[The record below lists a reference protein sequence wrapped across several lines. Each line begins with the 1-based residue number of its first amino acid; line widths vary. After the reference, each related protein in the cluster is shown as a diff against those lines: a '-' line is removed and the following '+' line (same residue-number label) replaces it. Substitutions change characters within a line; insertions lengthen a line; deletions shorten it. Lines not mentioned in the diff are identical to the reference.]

1 MTKNTDRLLKMNIL
15 ILIGLNW
22 LNSSDLKKN
31 ISGKRRFCH
40 KIRPHTFLPIIPIY
54 HYWGG
59 TRLRSPFAIL
69 ADITDTT
76 PWIVT
81 AGVIIL
87 LLVSLYGATNL
98 YMETGIE
105 TYVDIETPQGA
116 ILSEYLDIFSTSS
129 VIIIVEGNDI
139 TDIDVIEY
147 IHNLQQDLDNEIY
160 LEKTSSVADLIVQ
173 MNNGNVPTNKGEI
186 STILSQFPP
195 DVVNR
200 YLPSH
205 QLTLIFVPL
214 NSGLSS
220 DSERVAIENIQR
232 VIRSYPPPT
241 GVSITVSGS
250 PAFEQQMQQEIGQSM
265 GVLILTAL
273 ALMVIAVGLL
283 FSHVSYSLLPV
294 AVVFIGMLNTFGI
307 MGLFGISISMVVI
320 GAFPVLIGVGIDYA
334 IQFHSRLDDECQNRS
349 LSDSIHITVEKS
361 GPSILYAMIA
371 TALGF
376 IAMFYSTIP
385 MVQNFGKVCAIGV
398 FFCYIS
404 ALLIVPTFAK
414 LVQYTPKIKKNG
426 SKKER
431 YMEQY
436 NRKLGN
442 TARKIAGNPVPVILL
457 FGMIALIGFQIDSE
471 IPINTDEN
479 TFVPA
484 DMPAVID
491 MNKISRVIGST
502 ETLPIFIQSD
512 DIYHQDTIQWIKEFQ
527 EYELGVNVKI
537 IGATSIVTLIEQYNG
552 GVFPASDTEL
562 NSILET
568 IPQSEINRYAS
579 GNQITILQFSLAEM
593 SSEQA
598 LAMVNTITSDL
609 SFHHPPVGV
618 TATLTGSSNM
628 FAQLINDIQTTK
640 VTMTL
645 LGFGLI
651 SVFLLLLYRKFTAIS
666 PIIPIFMIVGWN
678 SLIMYSLN
686 IDYTPMTAVLGSM
699 TIGIACEY
707 TILIMERYNEERRN
721 GNDVDTSIELSVQK
735 IGTAI
740 TVSGLTTVFG
750 FSALV
755 MSAFG
760 IISNF
765 GTTTVITVGFS
776 LLGAI
781 LVMPAVLKI
790 ISRFEKDEINLQ
802 T

>member
-1 MTKNTDRLLKMNIL
+1 
-15 ILIGLNW
+15 
-22 LNSSDLKKN
+22 
-31 ISGKRRFCH
+31 
-40 KIRPHTFLPIIPIY
+40 
-54 HYWGG
+54 
-59 TRLRSPFAIL
+59 
-69 ADITDTT
+69 
-76 PWIVT
+76 
-81 AGVIIL
+81 
-87 LLVSLYGATNL
+87 
-98 YMETGIE
+98 METGIE
-105 TYVDIETPQGA
+105 TYVDIETPRGA
-116 ILSEYLDIFSTSS
+116 ILNEYLDTFSTSS

-147 IHNLQQDLDNEIY
+147 IHNLQHDLNNEIY
-160 LEKTSSVADLIVQ
+160 IEKTSSVSDLIVQ
-173 MNNGNVPTNKGEI
+173 MNNGNTPTSKAEI
-186 STILSQFPP
+186 SAILSKIPT
-195 DVVNR
+195 DVAGR

-220 DSERVAIENIQR
+220 DSERVAIENIER

-241 GVSITVSGS
+241 GVFLTVSGS

-265 GVLILTAL
+265 GILILTAL
-273 ALMVIAVGLL
+273 ALMVVAVGLL
-283 FSHVSYSLLPV
+283 FSHVRYSLLPV
-294 AVVFIGMLNTFGI
+294 GVVFIGMLNTFGI

-334 IQFHSRLDDECQNRS
+334 IQFHSRLDDESQQRT
-349 LSDSIHITVEKS
+349 LSEAIHITVEKT
-361 GPSILYAMIA
+361 GPSVLYAMIA

-376 IAMFYSTIP
+376 IAMFATTIP

-398 FFCYIS
+398 FFCYLS

-414 LVQYTPKIKKNG
+414 LVQYKPKQPKKNRAR
-426 SKKER
+426 KDR
-431 YMEQY
+431 YMQQY
-436 NRKLGN
+436 NQKLADI
-442 TARKIAGNPVPVILL
+442 ARKIAGNPVPVILL
-457 FGMIALIGFQIDSE
+457 FGMIAVIGFQIDSA
-471 IPINTDEN
+471 IPINNDED

-502 ETLPIFIQSD
+502 DTLPIFIQSE
-512 DIYHQDTIQWIKEFQ
+512 DIYSQDTVRWIKEFQ
-527 EYELGVNVKI
+527 EYELAENQKI
-537 IGATSIVTLIEQYNG
+537 IGATSIVTLIEQYNN
-552 GVFPASDTEL
+552 GVFPDSDFERRQVL
-562 NSILET
+562 DK
-568 IPQSEINRYAS
+568 IPESEVRRFTS
-579 GNQITILQFSLAEM
+579 GNQITIIQFSLVEM
-593 SSEQA
+593 SPEQG

-609 SFHHPPVGV
+609 AFHRPPVGV
-618 TATLTGSSNM
+618 TATLTGNTDM
-628 FAQLINDIQTTK
+628 FARLITDIKTTK

-651 SVFLLLLYRKFTAIS
+651 SGFLLLLYRKFTAIS

-678 SLIMYSLN
+678 SLIMYALG

-707 TILIMERYNEERRN
+707 TILIMERYNEERRA
-721 GNDVDTSIELSVQK
+721 GSDVDTSIERSVQK

-755 MSAFG
+755 MSAFN

-790 ISRFEKDEINLQ
+790 ISRFEKDETIQ
-802 T
+802 TG

>member
-1 MTKNTDRLLKMNIL
+1 
-15 ILIGLNW
+15 
-22 LNSSDLKKN
+22 
-31 ISGKRRFCH
+31 
-40 KIRPHTFLPIIPIY
+40 
-54 HYWGG
+54 
-59 TRLRSPFAIL
+59 
-69 ADITDTT
+69 
-76 PWIVT
+76 
-81 AGVIIL
+81 
-87 LLVSLYGATNL
+87 
-98 YMETGIE
+98 METGIE
-105 TYVDIETPQGA
+105 TYVDIETPRGA
-116 ILSEYLDIFSTSS
+116 ILNEYLDTFSTSS

-147 IHNLQQDLDNEIY
+147 IHNLQHDLNNEIY
-160 LEKTSSVADLIVQ
+160 IEKTSSVSDLIVQ
-173 MNNGNVPTNKGEI
+173 MNNGNTPTSKAEI
-186 STILSQFPP
+186 SAILSKIPT
-195 DVVNR
+195 DVAGR

-220 DSERVAIENIQR
+220 DSERVAIENIER

-241 GVSITVSGS
+241 GVSLTVSGS

-265 GVLILTAL
+265 GILILTAL
-273 ALMVIAVGLL
+273 ALMVVAVGLL
-283 FSHVSYSLLPV
+283 FSHVRYSLLPV
-294 AVVFIGMLNTFGI
+294 GVVFIGMLNTFGI

-334 IQFHSRLDDECQNRS
+334 IQFHSRLDDESQQRT
-349 LSDSIHITVEKS
+349 LSEAIHITVEKT
-361 GPSILYAMIA
+361 GPSVLYAMIA

-376 IAMFYSTIP
+376 IAMFATTIP

-398 FFCYIS
+398 FFCYLS

-414 LVQYTPKIKKNG
+414 LAQYKPKQPKKNRAR
-426 SKKER
+426 KDR
-431 YMEQY
+431 YMQQY
-436 NRKLGN
+436 NQKLADI
-442 TARKIAGNPVPVILL
+442 ARKIAGNPVPVILL
-457 FGMIALIGFQIDSE
+457 FGMIAVIGFQIDSA
-471 IPINTDEN
+471 IPINNDED

-502 ETLPIFIQSD
+502 DTLPIFIQSE
-512 DIYHQDTIQWIKEFQ
+512 DIYSQDTVRWIKEFQ
-527 EYELGVNVKI
+527 EYELAENQKI
-537 IGATSIVTLIEQYNG
+537 IGATSIVTLIEQYNN
-552 GVFPASDTEL
+552 GVFPDSDFERRQVL
-562 NSILET
+562 DK
-568 IPQSEINRYAS
+568 IPESEVRRFTS
-579 GNQITILQFSLAEM
+579 GNQITIIQFSLVEM
-593 SSEQA
+593 SPEQG

-609 SFHHPPVGV
+609 AFHRPPVGV
-618 TATLTGSSNM
+618 TATLTGNTDM
-628 FAQLINDIQTTK
+628 FARLITDIKTTK

-651 SVFLLLLYRKFTAIS
+651 SGFLLLLYRKFTAIS

-678 SLIMYSLN
+678 SLIMYALG

-707 TILIMERYNEERRN
+707 TILIMERYNEERRA
-721 GNDVDTSIELSVQK
+721 GSDVDTSIERSVQK

-755 MSAFG
+755 MSAFN

-790 ISRFEKDEINLQ
+790 ISRFEKDETIQ
-802 T
+802 TG

>member
-1 MTKNTDRLLKMNIL
+1 
-15 ILIGLNW
+15 
-22 LNSSDLKKN
+22 
-31 ISGKRRFCH
+31 
-40 KIRPHTFLPIIPIY
+40 
-54 HYWGG
+54 
-59 TRLRSPFAIL
+59 
-69 ADITDTT
+69 
-76 PWIVT
+76 
-81 AGVIIL
+81 
-87 LLVSLYGATNL
+87 
-98 YMETGIE
+98 METGIE
-105 TYVDIETPQGA
+105 TYVDIETPRGA
-116 ILSEYLDIFSTSS
+116 ILNEYLDTFSTSS

-147 IHNLQQDLDNEIY
+147 IHNLQHDLNNEIY
-160 LEKTSSVADLIVQ
+160 IEKTSSVSDLIVQ
-173 MNNGNVPTNKGEI
+173 MNNGNTPTSKAEI
-186 STILSQFPP
+186 SAILSKNPT
-195 DVVNR
+195 DVAGR

-220 DSERVAIENIQR
+220 DSERVAIENIER

-241 GVSITVSGS
+241 GVSLTVSGS

-265 GVLILTAL
+265 GILILTAL
-273 ALMVIAVGLL
+273 ALMVVAVGLL
-283 FSHVSYSLLPV
+283 FSHVRYSLLPV
-294 AVVFIGMLNTFGI
+294 GVVFIGMLNTFGI

-334 IQFHSRLDDECQNRS
+334 IQFHSRLDDESQQRT
-349 LSDSIHITVEKS
+349 LSEAIHITVEKT
-361 GPSILYAMIA
+361 GPSVLYAMIA

-376 IAMFYSTIP
+376 IAMFATTIP

-398 FFCYIS
+398 FFCYLS

-414 LVQYTPKIKKNG
+414 LAQYKPKQPKKNRAR
-426 SKKER
+426 KDR
-431 YMEQY
+431 YMQQY
-436 NRKLGN
+436 NQKLADI
-442 TARKIAGNPVPVILL
+442 ARKIAGNPVPVILL
-457 FGMIALIGFQIDSE
+457 FGMIAVIGFQIDSA
-471 IPINTDEN
+471 IPINNDED

-502 ETLPIFIQSD
+502 DTLPIFIQSE
-512 DIYHQDTIQWIKEFQ
+512 DIYSQDTVRWIKEFQ
-527 EYELGVNVKI
+527 EYELAENQKI
-537 IGATSIVTLIEQYNG
+537 IGATSIVTLIEQYNN
-552 GVFPASDTEL
+552 GVFPDSDFERRQVL
-562 NSILET
+562 DK
-568 IPQSEINRYAS
+568 IPESEVRRFTS
-579 GNQITILQFSLAEM
+579 GNQITIIQFSLVEM
-593 SSEQA
+593 SPEQG

-609 SFHHPPVGV
+609 AFHRPPVGV
-618 TATLTGSSNM
+618 TATLTGNTDM
-628 FAQLINDIQTTK
+628 FARLITDIKTTK

-651 SVFLLLLYRKFTAIS
+651 SGFLLLLYRKFTAIS

-678 SLIMYSLN
+678 SLIMYALG

-707 TILIMERYNEERRN
+707 TILIMERYNEERRA
-721 GNDVDTSIELSVQK
+721 GSDVDTSIERSVQK

-755 MSAFG
+755 MSAFN

-790 ISRFEKDEINLQ
+790 ISRFEKDETIQ
-802 T
+802 TG

>member
-1 MTKNTDRLLKMNIL
+1 M
-15 ILIGLNW
+15 
-22 LNSSDLKKN
+22 
-31 ISGKRRFCH
+31 
-40 KIRPHTFLPIIPIY
+40 
-54 HYWGG
+54 
-59 TRLRSPFAIL
+59 RSPFSIL
-69 ADITDTT
+69 AELTDTA
-76 PWIVT
+76 PWAVAAAVIVL
-81 AGVIIL
+81 I
-87 LLVSLYGATNL
+87 LVSLYGASNL

-105 TYVDIETPQGA
+105 TYVDIETPRGA
-116 ILSEYLDIFSTSS
+116 ILKEYLDTFSTSS

-147 IHNLQQDLDNEIY
+147 MHNLQQDLTNEIY
-160 LEKTSSVADLIVQ
+160 IEETSSVSDLIVQ
-173 MNNGNVPTNKGEI
+173 MNNGKTPTSKAEI
-186 STILSQFPP
+186 SAILSQIPP
-195 DVVNR
+195 DVADR

-220 DSERVAIENIQR
+220 DSERVAIENIER
-232 VIRSYPPPT
+232 VIRTYPPPT
-241 GVSITVSGS
+241 GVSLTVSGS

-273 ALMVIAVGLL
+273 ALMVVAVGLL

-294 AVVFIGMLNTFGI
+294 GVVFIGMLNTFGI

-334 IQFHSRLDDECQNRS
+334 IQFHSRLDDESQQRT
-349 LSDSIHITVEKS
+349 LSEAIHITVEKT
-361 GPSILYAMIA
+361 GPSVLFAMIA

-376 IAMFYSTIP
+376 IAMFATTIP

-398 FFCYIS
+398 FFCYVS

-414 LVQYTPKIKKNG
+414 LVRYKPKQPKKN
-426 SKKER
+426 SARKDK
-431 YMEQY
+431 YMQQY
-436 NRKLGN
+436 NRKLASI
-442 TARKIAGNPVPVILL
+442 ARKIAGNPVPVILL
-457 FGMIALIGFQIDSE
+457 FGMIAVIGFQIDSA
-471 IPINTDEN
+471 IPINTDED

-491 MNKISRVIGST
+491 MSKITRVIGST
-502 ETLPIFIQSD
+502 DTLPVFIQSD
-512 DIYHQDTIQWIKEFQ
+512 DIYHQDTLLWIKEFQ
-527 EYELGVNVKI
+527 EYELAENEKI
-537 IGATSIVTLIEQYNG
+537 IGVTSIVTLMEQYNG
-552 GVFPASDTEL
+552 GVFPDSE
-562 NSILET
+562 SERRQVLEK
-568 IPQSEINRYAS
+568 IPDSEIRRFTS
-579 GNQITILQFSLAEM
+579 GNQITIIQFSLAEM
-593 SSEQA
+593 SPEQG
-598 LAMVNTITSDL
+598 LAMVNAITSDL
-609 SFHHPPVGV
+609 AFHRPPAGV
-618 TATLTGSSNM
+618 TATLTGNTDM
-628 FAQLINDIQTTK
+628 FARLITDIKTTK

-651 SVFLLLLYRKFTAIS
+651 SGFLLLLYRKFTAIS

-678 SLIMYSLN
+678 SLIMYALG

-707 TILIMERYNEERRN
+707 TILIMERYNEERRA
-721 GNDVDTSIELSVQK
+721 GSDVDTSIERSVQK

-755 MSAFG
+755 MSAFK

-790 ISRFEKDEINLQ
+790 ISRFEKDEEMHPSVQ
-802 T
+802 

>member
-1 MTKNTDRLLKMNIL
+1 
-15 ILIGLNW
+15 
-22 LNSSDLKKN
+22 
-31 ISGKRRFCH
+31 
-40 KIRPHTFLPIIPIY
+40 
-54 HYWGG
+54 
-59 TRLRSPFAIL
+59 
-69 ADITDTT
+69 
-76 PWIVT
+76 
-81 AGVIIL
+81 
-87 LLVSLYGATNL
+87 
-98 YMETGIE
+98 METGIE
-105 TYVDIETPQGA
+105 TYVDIETPRGA
-116 ILSEYLDIFSTSS
+116 ILNEYLDTFSTSS

-147 IHNLQQDLDNEIY
+147 IHNLQHDLNNEIY
-160 LEKTSSVADLIVQ
+160 IEKTSSVSDLIVQ
-173 MNNGNVPTNKGEI
+173 MNNGNTPTSKAEI
-186 STILSQFPP
+186 SAILSKIPT
-195 DVVNR
+195 DVAGR

-220 DSERVAIENIQR
+220 DSERVAIENIER

-241 GVSITVSGS
+241 GVSLTVSGS

-265 GVLILTAL
+265 GILILTAL
-273 ALMVIAVGLL
+273 ALMVVAVGLL
-283 FSHVSYSLLPV
+283 FSHVRYSLLPV
-294 AVVFIGMLNTFGI
+294 GVVFIGMLNTFGI

-334 IQFHSRLDDECQNRS
+334 IQFHSRLDDESQQRT
-349 LSDSIHITVEKS
+349 LSEAIHITVEKT
-361 GPSILYAMIA
+361 GPSVLYAMIA

-376 IAMFYSTIP
+376 IAMFATTIP
-385 MVQNFGKVCAIGV
+385 MVQDFGKVCAIGV
-398 FFCYIS
+398 FFCYLS

-414 LVQYTPKIKKNG
+414 LAQYKPKQPKKNRAR
-426 SKKER
+426 KDR
-431 YMEQY
+431 YMQQY
-436 NRKLGN
+436 NQKLADI
-442 TARKIAGNPVPVILL
+442 ARKIAGNPVPVILL
-457 FGMIALIGFQIDSE
+457 FGMIAVIGFQIDSA
-471 IPINTDEN
+471 IPINNDED

-502 ETLPIFIQSD
+502 DTLPIFIQSE
-512 DIYHQDTIQWIKEFQ
+512 DIYSQDTVRWIKEFQ
-527 EYELGVNVKI
+527 EYELAENQKI
-537 IGATSIVTLIEQYNG
+537 IGATSIVTLIEQYNN
-552 GVFPASDTEL
+552 GVFPDSDFERRQVL
-562 NSILET
+562 DK
-568 IPQSEINRYAS
+568 IPESEVRRFTS
-579 GNQITILQFSLAEM
+579 GNQITIIQFSLVEM
-593 SSEQA
+593 SPEQG

-609 SFHHPPVGV
+609 AFHRPPVGV
-618 TATLTGSSNM
+618 TATLTGNTDM
-628 FAQLINDIQTTK
+628 FARLITDIKTTK

-651 SVFLLLLYRKFTAIS
+651 SGFLLLLYRKFTAIS

-678 SLIMYSLN
+678 SLIMYALG

-707 TILIMERYNEERRN
+707 TILIMERYNEERRA
-721 GNDVDTSIELSVQK
+721 GSDVDTSIERSVQK

-755 MSAFG
+755 MSAFN

-790 ISRFEKDEINLQ
+790 ISRFEKDETIQ
-802 T
+802 TG